1 MDRKYFSV
9 ILLLITLTIIV
20 VTVGTGI
27 FYYQKFLEEKR
38 ALAPPAPEPVSP
50 FPKVP

>member
-1 MDRKYFSV
+1 VDRKYFSA

-20 VTVGTGI
+20 VTLGTGI

-38 ALAPPAPEPVSP
+38 ALTPPAPAPVSP
-50 FPKVP
+50 FPEVP